1 MPKFFTACSS
11 ATPIAGLS
19 MVFAIVASA
28 EPVFHWKDSQGNPV
42 FSDRAPTPNQP
53 FVIIGHWPHKA
64 AAEFTSDRSSTR
76 HNPQDQH
83 NPQNLQPAILGKIG
97 SDAEQQSLGEACDQA
112 RTTQNAL
119 SASGRVFWRGEDGS
133 RVWLDAT
140 TRATQ
145 GALAEEIIRLA
156 CRAH

>member
-1 MPKFFTACSS
+1 LAKFLTPCSS
-11 ATPIAGLS
+11 ATAIACLS
-19 MVFAIVASA
+19 LVFAIDTSA
-28 EPVFHWKDSQGNPV
+28 EPVFRWKDNQGNPV

-53 FVIIGHWPHKA
+53 FVIIGHSPHEA
-64 AAEFTSDRSSTR
+64 AAEFASDRSSAR

-83 NPQNLQPAILGKIG
+83 NLQNLQPAILGKIG
-97 SDAEQQSLGEACDQA
+97 SDAEQQSLGKACDQA
-112 RTTQNAL
+112 RTTQKAL

-145 GALAEEIIRLA
+145 GAIAEEIIRLA